1 MNRQRLAAAAIGA
14 AIALLAGILELREQS
29 ERFETARAYQTRE
42 VQETISA
49 LHRDLLTVNHLGD
62 VKDHGNEA
70 EDYLAARREA
80 FAAVRWLGY
89 TSPSGG
95 RPRLLLSSSDT
106 RGYDPAR
113 DPAVVRAQAALRE
126 GDVAAALPSSH
137 RNLAALALV
146 LAADAPGEPALVA
159 LVDGDDLLDDSLRA
173 QGPDLPMRLL
183 WDGVA
188 VAQWPHAGSPRWD
201 GAPIVALP
209 VAAMEFQ
216 VQFAYPDWKQRLIRL
231 SPVPLLVLLAGL
243 AAAAILGRH
252 PLPAPPPPAR
262 LPFRPADATVP
273 TATVLRDRLWRLG
286 DLTAT
291 LSHDLGQ
298 PLNIIRLTA
307 ESAADALDSGR
318 VDAERLRHGL
328 GTVMA
333 QTQRAQAMMDAVV
346 AAARRPAALPVAFP
360 AVECVRRALAA
371 QLPTL
376 RAHGL
381 RLTWHAPT
389 DLPPVRGHA
398 HRLEA
403 AVRHLLVNSCEAL
416 IARRLEDGG
425 GGALR
430 VECRADADGVVIE
443 IADDGPGFPPALRAA
458 LDDPFAPPPTSGK
471 GIGLGLTIAQGVV
484 AEMGG
489 RLRVADAPGG
499 GARVLLTLPARPQ
512 SLLLVEDETA
522 AAEQLAEGLRLRGWR
537 VVVAHG
543 GRQALA
549 LFQHDPTDAI
559 VTDLHMPDGDGWTLL
574 EKVHALAPDLP
585 MVAVSTADGAELR
598 RAVAAGAALTLRK
611 PVSAGEIADAL
622 AEIQD
627 QQW

>member
-1 MNRQRLAAAAIGA
+1 MTRHRLATAAIAA
-14 AIALLAGILELREQS
+14 AIALLAVGLELREQS

-42 VQETISA
+42 VQEGLSA

-62 VKDHGNEA
+62 VRDHGNEA

-80 FAAVRWLGY
+80 FAPVRWLGY
-89 TSPSGG
+89 ASPGGG
-95 RPRLLLSSSDT
+95 RPRLLLSSSDM

-126 GDVAAALPSSH
+126 GDVAAAVPSSH
-137 RNLAALALV
+137 RNLASLALV
-146 LAADAPGEPALVA
+146 LAADTPGEPVLVA

-173 QGPDLPMRLL
+173 QQADLPMRLL
-183 WDGVA
+183 WDGVPI
-188 VAQWPHAGSPRWD
+188 AQWPHASAPRWN
-201 GAPIVALP
+201 GAPISALP

-216 VQFAYPDWKQRLIRL
+216 VQFAYPDWRQRLIRL

-243 AAAAILGRH
+243 AAAALLGRR
-252 PLPAPPPPAR
+252 PLPVPPPPV
-262 LPFRPADATVP
+262 RPTPRAADAVP

-286 DLTAT
+286 SLTAT

-318 VDAERLRHGL
+318 VDAARLRHGL
-328 GTVMA
+328 DTVMA

-346 AAARRPAALPVAFP
+346 AAARRPAALPVAFS

-403 AVRHLLVNSCEAL
+403 ALRHLLVNSCEAL
-416 IARRLEDGG
+416 IARRLENGG

-430 VECRADADGVVIE
+430 VECRADGDGVAIE
-443 IADDGPGFPPALRAA
+443 IADDGPGFPPTLRAA

-489 RLRVADAPGG
+489 RLGVADAPGG
-499 GARVLLTLPARPQ
+499 GARVLLTLPARPH

-549 LFQHDPTDAI
+549 LFQHDPTDAV

-574 EKVHALAPDLP
+574 ERLNALAPDLP

-627 QQW
+627 PQW